1 MYSFVKANKN
11 LFAFF
16 CVFPKNLLA
25 LAFSKKLLHC
35 FGFTHKNSMIMRH
48 KYFTSWKNYFWTWL
62 LLLTASVSWGQ
73 VSSTYIFSQ
82 ATGTYTPIT
91 GGTVLGT
98 GTTVDDNNY
107 NNQPIGFTFNYNGTN
122 YTNFSL
128 NANGFIAMGA
138 TVSNSY
144 TAISTGASNNVIAA
158 LNRDLQGTA
167 TGEIRYETI
176 GTAPNRV
183 LVIQWT
189 DFASYSSTG
198 SGAGDD
204 FDFQIRLFETTNE
217 IRIVYGN
224 FVKNATSRTVQVGLR
239 GNSNTDFN
247 NRTTTT
253 NWASSAA
260 GTTNG
265 ATMTLSTTVLPS
277 SGLTYI
283 WSVPTPCSGTP
294 PTQTASVS
302 PTSACVGSP
311 ISLSVPPVSA
321 LNITYQWQY
330 STDGGSTWNNITG
343 ATSANSTT
351 SMPAVSAVFRCLVT
365 CTNSAQTTPSTTTSA
380 VSPTGA
386 PTYATL
392 PYTQNFEATWQSSAC
407 VTAPIAEDRPDNS
420 WVNTPSSGNQ
430 SWRQDNRGDI
440 ASVSGW
446 TFTGNGL
453 YSPTG
458 ANGTSRSARFH
469 TYGASSGTQGTLD
482 LYINLSSTTLSK
494 ALSFYYIN
502 TSGTD
507 NLAVL
512 ISTDGGFSFTPLV
525 TSPANPLVVQ
535 TQWTLVTATITS
547 NSPTTVIRFRA
558 TSDFGVTDIGLD
570 EINIIVPP
578 DIEVRGIDNSVIPN
592 GSVVTSLVNGTDFG
606 TISVASTPFLDR
618 TFTIANPGTQPL
630 NISSVTSS
638 NANFVIQTNPSSPVV
653 AGTTTFTVRF
663 QPTTFGTF
671 NSTISI
677 VNNVPGKTP
686 YTFRVTGTATAPTIA
701 VSGLGNNIPNNKTL
715 TMASDGTFLGVG
727 NNLTSTFT
735 ITNNGNENLAINS
748 ITFPSG
754 SAFSAS
760 GVPTSVAANG
770 GTADFNVSF
779 NPANGA
785 KIDTVII
792 RSNAANAPTFRFL
805 VSAGGV
811 VSALDLN
818 DAELHISPNPSNG
831 IFNVKINNPIYNNI
845 SAVVYDVSGR
855 AVQTY
860 QVPQFNGS
868 MNVDLS
874 RLEKG
879 TYILLIETN
888 GERVARKLI
897 KQ

>member
-62 LLLTASVSWGQ
+62 LLLTASASWGQ

-91 GGTVLGT
+91 GGTVLAT
-98 GTTVDDNNY
+98 GTFDDAFY
-107 NNQPIGFTFNYNGTN
+107 TQAIPSFTFNGSPFTSVFVGSNGWLQFGGTGSATN
-122 YTNFSL
+122 YNPISSTNV
-128 NANGFIAMGA
+128 ATGIIAPMG
-138 TVSNSY
+138 
-144 TAISTGASNNVIAA
+144 
-158 LNRDLQGTA
+158 RDLQNATGGEIRYQQIGSELIFQWTNVKRFGTSYDGEIINFQVRLNIG
-167 TGEIRYETI
+167 TGEIR
-176 GTAPNRV
+176 V
-183 LVIQWT
+183 
-189 DFASYSSTG
+189 
-198 SGAGDD
+198 
-204 FDFQIRLFETTNE
+204 
-217 IRIVYGN
+217 VYGSYTPPTTPPGSP
-224 FVKNATSRTVQVGLR
+224 VHPQVGLR
-239 GNSNTDFN
+239 GTTNADFN

-253 NWASSAA
+253 NWAASTA
-260 GTTNG
+260 GAVNT
-265 ATMTLSTTVLPS
+265 ATMTLTATVFPA
-277 SGLTYI
+277 SGLTFI
-283 WSVPTPCSGTP
+283 WAPPAPCTGTP
-294 PTQTASVS
+294 PTLTASVS

>member
-1 MYSFVKANKN
+1 
-11 LFAFF
+11 
-16 CVFPKNLLA
+16 
-25 LAFSKKLLHC
+25 
-35 FGFTHKNSMIMRH
+35 MRH
-48 KYFTSWKNYFWTWL
+48 NYFTSWKNYLTAYL
-62 LLLTASVSWGQ
+62 LLLLATVSSWGQ
-73 VSSTYIFSQ
+73 ITVQLGSGTSTTATTGGAGTAAVYNRYWESRRTQVIYTAAELNAAGVTSAANMTALALYIETDINGTLPNWSIKIKHTTATSFT
-82 ATGTYTPIT
+82 AFDAGPFTTCYTNNETGTGATIQNWRTFTFSTPFAWNGVDNIVIDFCHTFLTGFNSTGVIRQYAGATNSLRSVISGSVDQCPTTT
-91 GGTVLGT
+91 GGTNGSNKPQVRL
-98 GTTVDDNNY
+98 
-107 NNQPIGFTFNYNGTN
+107 TF
-122 YTNFSL
+122 F
-128 NANGFIAMGA
+128 
-138 TVSNSY
+138 
-144 TAISTGASNNVIAA
+144 
-158 LNRDLQGTA
+158 
-167 TGEIRYETI
+167 
-176 GTAPNRV
+176 TAP
-183 LVIQWT
+183 
-189 DFASYSSTG
+189 
-198 SGAGDD
+198 
-204 FDFQIRLFETTNE
+204 
-217 IRIVYGN
+217 
-224 FVKNATSRTVQVGLR
+224 
-239 GNSNTDFN
+239 
-247 NRTTTT
+247 
-253 NWASSAA
+253 
-260 GTTNG
+260 
-265 ATMTLSTTVLPS
+265 
-277 SGLTYI
+277 
-283 WSVPTPCSGTP
+283 PCSGTP
-294 PTQTASVS
+294 PVTTASVT
-302 PTSACVGSP
+302 PTSACVASP
-311 ISLSVPPVSA
+311 INLSLTGIPFVGG
-321 LNITYQWQY
+321 LTYQWQY
-330 STDGGSTWNNITG
+330 STDGGTTWNNIAG
-343 ATSANSTT
+343 ATSASSTT

-430 SWRQDNRGDI
+430 SWRQDNRGAI

-469 TYGASSGTQGTLD
+469 SYGALSGTQGTLD
-482 LYINLSSTTLSK
+482 LYVDLSSTTLNK
-494 ALSFYYIN
+494 VLSFYYIN
-502 TSGTD
+502 PADTYTIKD
-507 NLAVL
+507 NLTVL
-512 ISTDGGFSFTPLV
+512 ISTNGGFSFTPLA
-525 TSPANPLVVQ
+525 TLPANPLVEYN
-535 TQWTLVTATITS
+535 QWTLVTATITS
-547 NSPTTVIRFRA
+547 NSPNTVIRFRA
-558 TSDFGVTDIGLD
+558 TSNWGGTDLGID
-570 EINIIVPP
+570 EVSIIVPP

-735 ITNNGNENLAINS
+735 ITNNGNENLAVNS
-748 ITFPSG
+748 ITTPSG
-754 SAFSAS
+754 SSFSVS
-760 GVPTSVAANG
+760 GAPSSVAANG
-770 GTADFNVSF
+770 GTANFNVSF

-818 DAELHISPNPSNG
+818 DAELQISPNPSNG
-831 IFNVKINNPIYNNI
+831 IFNLQINNPIYNNI

-868 MNVDLS
+868 MNIDLS

>member
-1 MYSFVKANKN
+1 
-11 LFAFF
+11 
-16 CVFPKNLLA
+16 
-25 LAFSKKLLHC
+25 
-35 FGFTHKNSMIMRH
+35 MRH

-98 GTTVDDNNY
+98 GTIVDDNNY

-311 ISLSVPPVSA
+311 ITLSVPPVVA
-321 LNITYQWQY
+321 LNIAYQWQY
-330 STDGGSTWNNITG
+330 STDGGTTWNNIAG
-343 ATSANSTT
+343 ATSASSTT

-365 CTNSAQTTPSTTTSA
+365 CTNSSQTTPSTTTSA
-380 VSPTGA
+380 VTPTGA

-392 PYTQNFEATWQSSAC
+392 PYSQNFEATWQSSAC
-407 VTAPIAEDRPDNS
+407 VVAPAGQDRPDAS
-420 WVNTPSSGNQ
+420 WVNTPSQGNQ
-430 SWRQDNRGDI
+430 SWRQDNTTTTL
-440 ASVSGW
+440 SGW
-446 TFTGNGL
+446 NSVPSSPYGSN
-453 YSPTG
+453 PTG
-458 ANGTSRSARFH
+458 ANGTSRSARFCS
-469 TYGASSGTQGTLD
+469 YWAPSGSNGLLD
-482 LYINLSSTTLSK
+482 LYINLSSTTLNK
-494 ALSFYYIN
+494 VLSFYYIN
-502 TSGTD
+502 PGGVD

-512 ISTDGGFSFTPLV
+512 ISTDGGFSFTPL
-525 TSPANPLVVQ
+525 TTTPANPLGVQ

-547 NSPTTVIRFRA
+547 SSPTTVIRFRA
-558 TSDFGVTDIGLD
+558 TSDYSSTVHDIGID
-570 EINIIVPP
+570 EVSIIVPP
-578 DIEVRGIDNSVIPN
+578 DIEVYGNSILIPN
-592 GSVVTSLVNGTDFG
+592 GSVVLSVANNTDFG
-606 TISVASTPFLDR
+606 TISVASTPFVDR
-618 TFTIANPGTQPL
+618 TFTITNPGTQPL
-630 NISSVTSS
+630 NITSVTSS
-638 NANFVIQTNPSSPVV
+638 NANFIIQSPPSSPIVSGSSNFV
-653 AGTTTFTVRF
+653 VRF
-663 QPTTFGTF
+663 QPSTFGTF
-671 NSTISI
+671 SSTITI
-677 VNNVPGKTP
+677 NNNVPGKNP
-686 YTFRVTGTATAPTIA
+686 YTFRVGGVATAPTIA

-735 ITNNGNENLAINS
+735 ITNNGNENLGINS
-748 ITFPSG
+748 ITTPNGSSFSVSGAPS
-754 SAFSAS
+754 
-760 GVPTSVAANG
+760 SVAANG
-770 GTADFNVSF
+770 GTANFNVSF

-818 DAELHISPNPSNG
+818 DAELQISPNPSNG

-868 MNVDLS
+868 MDVDLS

>member
-1 MYSFVKANKN
+1 
-11 LFAFF
+11 
-16 CVFPKNLLA
+16 
-25 LAFSKKLLHC
+25 
-35 FGFTHKNSMIMRH
+35 MRH

-62 LLLTASVSWGQ
+62 LLLTASASWGQ

-91 GGTVLGT
+91 GGTVLAT
-98 GTTVDDNNY
+98 GTFDDAFY
-107 NNQPIGFTFNYNGTN
+107 TQAIPSFTFNGSPFTSVFVGSNGWLQFGGTGSATN
-122 YTNFSL
+122 YNPISSTNV
-128 NANGFIAMGA
+128 ATGIIAPMG
-138 TVSNSY
+138 
-144 TAISTGASNNVIAA
+144 
-158 LNRDLQGTA
+158 RDLQNATGGEIRYQQIGSELIFQWTNVKRFGTSYNGEIINFQVRLNIG
-167 TGEIRYETI
+167 TGEIR
-176 GTAPNRV
+176 V
-183 LVIQWT
+183 
-189 DFASYSSTG
+189 
-198 SGAGDD
+198 
-204 FDFQIRLFETTNE
+204 
-217 IRIVYGN
+217 VYGSYTPPTTPPGSP
-224 FVKNATSRTVQVGLR
+224 VHPQVGLR
-239 GNSNTDFN
+239 GTTNADFN

-253 NWASSAA
+253 NWAASTA
-260 GTTNG
+260 GAVNT
-265 ATMTLSTTVLPS
+265 ATMTLTATVFPA
-277 SGLTYI
+277 SGLTFI
-283 WSVPTPCSGTP
+283 WAPPAPCTGTP
-294 PTQTASVS
+294 PTLTASVS

>member
-1 MYSFVKANKN
+1 MKANKN

-62 LLLTASVSWGQ
+62 LLLTASASWGQ

-91 GGTVLGT
+91 GGTVLAT
-98 GTTVDDNNY
+98 GTFDDAFY
-107 NNQPIGFTFNYNGTN
+107 TQAIPSFTFNGSPFTSVFVGSNGWLQFGGTGSATN
-122 YTNFSL
+122 YNPISSTNV
-128 NANGFIAMGA
+128 ATGIIAPMG
-138 TVSNSY
+138 
-144 TAISTGASNNVIAA
+144 
-158 LNRDLQGTA
+158 RDLQNATGGEIRYQQIGSELIFQWTNVKRFGTSYNGEIINFQVRLNIG
-167 TGEIRYETI
+167 TGEIR
-176 GTAPNRV
+176 V
-183 LVIQWT
+183 
-189 DFASYSSTG
+189 
-198 SGAGDD
+198 
-204 FDFQIRLFETTNE
+204 
-217 IRIVYGN
+217 VYGSYTPPTTPPGSP
-224 FVKNATSRTVQVGLR
+224 VHPQVGLR
-239 GNSNTDFN
+239 GTTNADFN

-253 NWASSAA
+253 NWAASTA
-260 GTTNG
+260 GAVNT
-265 ATMTLSTTVLPS
+265 ATMTLTATVFPA
-277 SGLTYI
+277 SGLTFI
-283 WSVPTPCSGTP
+283 WAPPAPCTGTP
-294 PTQTASVS
+294 PTLTASVS

-330 STDGGSTWNNITG
+330 STDGGTTWNNIAG
-343 ATSANSTT
+343 ATSASSTT

-365 CTNSAQTTPSTTTSA
+365 CTNSSQTTPSTTTSA
-380 VSPTGA
+380 VTPTGGA

-392 PYTQNFEATWQSSAC
+392 PYSQNFEATWQSSAC
-407 VTAPIAEDRPDNS
+407 VVAPAGQDRPDAS
-420 WVNTPSSGNQ
+420 WVNTPSQGNQ
-430 SWRQDNRGDI
+430 SWRQDNTTTTL
-440 ASVSGW
+440 SGW
-446 TFTGNGL
+446 TSVPSSPYGSN
-453 YSPTG
+453 PTG
-458 ANGTSRSARFH
+458 ANGTSRSARFCS
-469 TYGASSGTQGTLD
+469 YWAPSGSNGLLD
-482 LYINLSSTTLSK
+482 LYINLSSTTLNK
-494 ALSFYYIN
+494 VLSFYYIN
-502 TSGTD
+502 PGGVD

-512 ISTDGGFSFTPLV
+512 ISTDGGFSFTPL
-525 TSPANPLVVQ
+525 TTTPANPLGVQ

-547 NSPTTVIRFRA
+547 SSPTTVIRFRA
-558 TSDFGVTDIGLD
+558 TSDYSSTVHDIGID
-570 EINIIVPP
+570 EVSIIVPP

>member
-62 LLLTASVSWGQ
+62 LLLTASASWGQ

-91 GGTVLGT
+91 GGTVLAT
-98 GTTVDDNNY
+98 GTFDDAFY
-107 NNQPIGFTFNYNGTN
+107 TQAIPSFTFNGSPFTSVFVGSNGWLQFGGTGSATN
-122 YTNFSL
+122 YNPISSTNV
-128 NANGFIAMGA
+128 ATGIIAPMG
-138 TVSNSY
+138 
-144 TAISTGASNNVIAA
+144 
-158 LNRDLQGTA
+158 RDLQDATGGEIRYQQIGSELIFQWTNVKRFGTSYNGEIINFQVRLNIG
-167 TGEIRYETI
+167 TGEIR
-176 GTAPNRV
+176 V
-183 LVIQWT
+183 
-189 DFASYSSTG
+189 
-198 SGAGDD
+198 
-204 FDFQIRLFETTNE
+204 
-217 IRIVYGN
+217 VYGSYTPPTTPPGSP
-224 FVKNATSRTVQVGLR
+224 VHPQVGLR
-239 GNSNTDFN
+239 GTTNADFN

-253 NWASSAA
+253 NWAASTA
-260 GTTNG
+260 GAVNT
-265 ATMTLSTTVLPS
+265 ATMTLTATVFPA
-277 SGLTYI
+277 SGLTFI
-283 WSVPTPCSGTP
+283 WAPPAPCTGTP
-294 PTQTASVS
+294 PTLTASVS

>member
-1 MYSFVKANKN
+1 MKANKN

-62 LLLTASVSWGQ
+62 LLLTASASWGQ

-91 GGTVLGT
+91 GGTVLAT
-98 GTTVDDNNY
+98 GTFDDAFY
-107 NNQPIGFTFNYNGTN
+107 TQAIPSFTFNGSPFTSVFVGSNGWLQFGGTGSATN
-122 YTNFSL
+122 YNPISSTNV
-128 NANGFIAMGA
+128 ATGIIAPMG
-138 TVSNSY
+138 
-144 TAISTGASNNVIAA
+144 
-158 LNRDLQGTA
+158 RDLQNATGGEIRYQQIGSELIFQWTNVKRFGTSYNGEIINFQVRLNIG
-167 TGEIRYETI
+167 TGEIR
-176 GTAPNRV
+176 V
-183 LVIQWT
+183 
-189 DFASYSSTG
+189 
-198 SGAGDD
+198 
-204 FDFQIRLFETTNE
+204 
-217 IRIVYGN
+217 VYGSYTPPTTPPGSP
-224 FVKNATSRTVQVGLR
+224 VHPQVGLR
-239 GNSNTDFN
+239 GTTNADFN

-253 NWASSAA
+253 NWAASTA
-260 GTTNG
+260 GAVNT
-265 ATMTLSTTVLPS
+265 ATMTLTATVFPA
-277 SGLTYI
+277 SGLTFI
-283 WSVPTPCSGTP
+283 WAPPAPCTGTP
-294 PTQTASVS
+294 PTLTASVS